1 MLRLNQAKK
10 VNQIEHNW
18 KKKVQRKVLKKKK
31 MYNEAEV
38 EVKVRIEKIMEG
50 QNQQQIEIKL

>member
-1 MLRLNQAKK
+1 
-10 VNQIEHNW
+10 
-18 KKKVQRKVLKKKK
+18 

-50 QNQQQIEIKL
+50 QNQQQIEIKLQKNLMKVLKKASNLRSNQTYKIQKQ